1 MVYRNVIA
9 ICSLL
14 LLFGHAVA
22 DDAQRHQKVGGM
34 DVYLGV
40 IPAQLTQG
48 HPKMHS
54 GASLE
59 EHRYH
64 ILVALFDNKT
74 GKRITDAEIKTTVSP
89 LGQIGKT
96 MVLEP
101 MHEEVRSF
109 GNYFTLLKPEHYRI
123 KLEIQRGNEAP
134 VVTAS
139 FVYQRPRD

>member
-1 MVYRNVIA
+1 MVYRNAIA

-14 LLFGHAVA
+14 LWFGHAVA
-22 DDAQRHQKVGGM
+22 DDAQRHQRVGGM

-48 HPKMHS
+48 HLKMHG

-64 ILVALFDNKT
+64 VLVALFDNKT
-74 GKRITDAEIKTTVSP
+74 GKRITNAEIKATVSP
-89 LGQIGKT
+89 LGQMGKT
-96 MVLEP
+96 KMLES

-109 GNYFTLLKPEHYRI
+109 GNYFTLHKPEHYRI
-123 KLEIQRGNEAP
+123 KVEIQRGDKMP
-134 VVTAS
+134 VVTAN